1 MHERLRELRAELGL
15 TQELMAAKY
24 GIPPESWKKYELGK
38 SMPGAQVIAA
48 LVRGGVEG
56 NWLLTGDGPML
67 RGDEGSVGDR
77 VLGSVIGA
85 HRAIDRAAM
94 RTEEL
99 GTASSIHPSSTQI
112 ETDSRAE
119 VLWLHLYDSVQVSA
133 GNGAIVWDEAPSS
146 ALAFRRDWIL
156 SELRADP
163 AHLVLV
169 RVRGESM
176 TPLLHDGDVV
186 MLDRSVQSAER
197 DALYVFRLDGAVML
211 KWLQR
216 VGGGTVRVSSEN
228 RERYPPFEIS
238 TEVAAQDGFQVLG
251 LVRWWAH
258 RAA

>member
-1 MHERLRELRAELGL
+1 MHDRLRELRTELGL
-15 TQELMAAKY
+15 TQEVMAAKY

-38 SMPGAQVIAA
+38 TVPGAQVIAS

-56 NWLLTGDGPML
+56 NWLLTGEGPML
-67 RGDEGSVGDR
+67 RGGEGSVGDR

-85 HRAIDRAAM
+85 RRAIDRAAM
-94 RTEEL
+94 LAEEPGFL
-99 GTASSIHPSSTQI
+99 HGSHPTPTQM
-112 ETDSRAE
+112 ETDGQAE

-156 SELRADP
+156 TELRADP

-186 MLDRSVQSAER
+186 MLDRSVQSVER

-216 VGGGTVRVSSEN
+216 VGGGAVRVSSEN
-228 RERYPPFEIS
+228 RDRYPPFEIS
-238 TEVAAQDGFQVLG
+238 VEAAAHDGFQVLG